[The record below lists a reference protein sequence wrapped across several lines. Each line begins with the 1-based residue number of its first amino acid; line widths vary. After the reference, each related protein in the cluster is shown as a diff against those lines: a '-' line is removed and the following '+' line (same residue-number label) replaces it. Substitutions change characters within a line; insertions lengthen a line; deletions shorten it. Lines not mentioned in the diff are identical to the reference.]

1 MKVKFDVD
9 RFEDSILV
17 VLTVHEATNVAT
29 GAVVTI
35 EELQGQ
41 LAYAIRQMAE
51 QLGYREPDAAQR
63 GIEARKG
70 ADNG

>member
-9 RFEDSILV
+9 RYPGSILV
-17 VLTVHEATNVAT
+17 VLTIHEAGYVAQ
-29 GAVVTI
+29 GI
-35 EELQGQ
+35 EAIIEDLQAQ
-41 LAYAIRQMAE
+41 LVFAFKQMAE
-51 QLGYREPDAAQR
+51 ELAAQYPDAAQR